1 MKKIVARAVSE
12 VLYCVGDWV
21 SRPMSRFD
29 WAWLYP
35 VYHRLMI
42 WSCDIQDWAGND
54 LPWPKIK
61 DEE

>member
-42 WSCDIQDWAGND
+42 WSYDIQDWAGND
-54 LPWPKIK
+54 LPWTKIK

>member
-1 MKKIVARAVSE
+1 
-12 VLYCVGDWV
+12 
-21 SRPMSRFD
+21 MSRFD

-54 LPWPKIK
+54 LPWTKIK